1 MNMEYKLLKFLE
13 KEEKR
18 NVRLFKDKLGKD
30 VILINEPSFVPN
42 YAWRDIAIVEAET
55 LEQIGKVQYSFSN
68 STTSR
73 HIVLHNIKVNS
84 EAGLNRAIG
93 SYAIKF
99 LEEIAYNSFCNVIE
113 GKYYPEAPAT
123 GEQVKKFYARNG
135 YLDASGEPHQEGY
148 EKLVYKYLT
157 KENMVQIANNTK
169 LNEAG
174 YKVYADIKYLNLP
187 VSKELDIEA

>member
-1 MNMEYKLLKFLE
+1 MSNKILKFLE
-13 KEEKR
+13 KENKQ
-18 NVRLFKDKLGKD
+18 NVRFFKDKLGKD
-30 VILINEPSFVPN
+30 IILINEPSFVPS
-42 YAWRDIAIVEAET
+42 YAWRDIAIIDAET
-55 LEQIGKVQYSFSN
+55 TEQIGKVQYSFSN

-84 EAGLNRAIG
+84 ENALSRGIG

-99 LEEIAYNSFCNVIE
+99 LEEVAYNSFCNVIE

-135 YLDASGEPHQEGY
+135 YLDSSGEPHQEGY

-157 KENMVQIANNTK
+157 KENIIQIASNTK
-169 LNEAG
+169 LNEFG
-174 YKVYADIKYLNLP
+174 YKVYGDIKKMSLKP
-187 VSKELDIEA
+187 EKQEALEA